1 MIDVSIVIPVFN
13 AERSLGACLDGIL
26 RQDLSTSRCE
36 VIVVDNNSTDA
47 SMSIARRHPAV
58 RLLSEPR
65 QSAYAA
71 RNRGLSEAKGKWIVF
86 TDPDCVPRHDWLR
99 RLTERMA
106 DPAAKVVMGRDRPA
120 GRSTAVR
127 LLGEYDH
134 RKETFVLASSD
145 AAIYYGHTNNL
156 IARREAFDD
165 VGVFDEGARGSDV
178 IFVQRVLA
186 RYGTQAVQYQP
197 DAVVDHLEIRSAGVY
212 FRKAF
217 IYGRSA
223 HRYSSIVAARPL
235 RNAERMYIFRDTIA
249 ASGLSRT
256 ETGYLFVLLVAG
268 VACYEVGWLAAA
280 SGTHWNAIMNGNN
293 KVTG

>member
-1 MIDVSIVIPVFN
+1 VIDVSIIIPVFN
-13 AERSLGACLDGIL
+13 AERSLGACLDGIN
-26 RQDLSTSRCE
+26 RQDLRACRYE

-58 RLLSEPR
+58 RLLTEPR

-71 RNRGLSEAKGKWIVF
+71 RNRGLSVAKGQWIVF
-86 TDPDCVPRHDWLR
+86 TDPDCVPRQDWLR

-106 DPAAKVVMGRDRPA
+106 DSRAQVVMGRDRPA

-134 RKETFVLASSD
+134 CKETFVMGSSE

-156 IARREAFDD
+156 IARREAFDE
-165 VGVFDEGARGSDV
+165 VGSFDEGARGSDV
-178 IFVQRVLA
+178 IFVQKVLQ
-186 RYGTQAVQYQP
+186 RHGTQAVQYQP
-197 DAVVDHLEIRSAGVY
+197 DAVVDHLEIQSAGVY

-217 IYGRSA
+217 IYGRSGY
-223 HRYSSIVAARPL
+223 RYSSIVTTRPL
-235 RNAERMYIFRDTIA
+235 RTAERMHIFQDTIA
-249 ASGLSRT
+249 ASSLSPT
-256 ETGYLFVLLVAG
+256 ETGYLFALLVAG
-268 VACYEVGWLAAA
+268 VACYEAGWLTA
-280 SGTHWNAIMNGNN
+280 